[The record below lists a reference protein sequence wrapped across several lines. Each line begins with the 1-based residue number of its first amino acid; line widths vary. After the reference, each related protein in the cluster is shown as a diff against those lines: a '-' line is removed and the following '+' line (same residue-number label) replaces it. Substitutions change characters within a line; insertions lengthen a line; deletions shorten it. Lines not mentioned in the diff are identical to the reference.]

1 MSTQSTDLR
10 SWGELSHDE
19 FFAVSHCALVG
30 LCDLYDAY
38 GEKEEGIQNGETST
52 LPYEKILPEY
62 LNKKCELTIKDA
74 MPAIDVMFSVTGT
87 LVDLDDQW
95 LMLEVETK
103 KKTIKKL
110 LRVDSVKGVKE
121 IKG

>member
-1 MSTQSTDLR
+1 MTNFL
-10 SWGELSHDE
+10 L
-19 FFAVSHCALVG
+19 FLIALLLGYVT
-30 LCDLYDAY
+30 YMMHT
-38 GEKEEGIQNGETST
+38 ERKKRGIQNGETST
-52 LPYEKILPEY
+52 LPYDKILPEY

-110 LRVDSVKGVKE
+110 LRVDSVKSVKE